1 MDVIGLVVFSAII
14 LIIWTIFYREN
25 PLYKAV
31 SSMSV
36 GLMLAFWL
44 KGGFD
49 TLIKDVIKPA
59 LLGYELPRIMV
70 LILGLLMFMRFFPNL
85 AYLSRWPIAIL
96 AGIGTGIASRGAVSA
111 MILSQIRV
119 DSFIGTNLI
128 TSIENILIW
137 VGTISTTVYFLFSR
151 ERGKVLG
158 TISKV
163 GQVYMMLS
171 FGVVFGMS
179 VYGSSVMTQMT
190 YLLDYPGYYV
200 TAVAVVILIVDIYI
214 RRQRKVPEDDT
225 VPEIDPQI

>member
-49 TLIKDVIKPA
+49 TLIKDVIKPS
-59 LLGYELPRIMV
+59 LLGFELPRLMV
-70 LILGLLMFMRFFPNL
+70 LILGLLMFMRFLPNY
-85 AYLSRWPIAIL
+85 AYVARWPVAIL

-119 DSFIGTNLI
+119 DSFIGANLL
-128 TSIENILIW
+128 TGIENILIW

-179 VYGSSVMTQMT
+179 VYSSSVMTQMT

-200 TAVAVVILIVDIYI
+200 TAVAVVILIVDIFI
-214 RRQRKVPEDDT
+214 RRQRKVPEDDQ

>member
-1 MDVIGLVVFSAII
+1 MVDVIGLVVFSAII

-25 PLYKAV
+25 ALYKAV

-44 KGGFD
+44 KGGLD
-49 TLIKDVIKPA
+49 TLFKDVIKPS
-59 LLGYELPRIMV
+59 LGFELPRLAV
-70 LILGLLMFMRFFPNL
+70 LILGLLMFIRFLPKY
-85 AYLSRWPIAIL
+85 AYIARWPVAIL

-119 DSFIGTNLI
+119 DSFLGADFI
-128 TSIENILIW
+128 TGINNILIW
-137 VGTISTTVYFLFSR
+137 IGTISTTVYFLFSR

-158 TISKV
+158 PISKV

-200 TAVAVVILIVDIYI
+200 TIVAVLILIADIVI
-214 RRQRKVPEDDT
+214 RRQRKVPEVDP

>member
-1 MDVIGLVVFSAII
+1 MVDVIGLVVFSAII

-25 PLYKAV
+25 ALYKAV

-44 KGGFD
+44 KGGLD
-49 TLIKDVIKPA
+49 TLFKDVIKPS
-59 LLGYELPRIMV
+59 LGFELPRLAV
-70 LILGLLMFMRFFPNL
+70 LILGLLMFIRFLPKY
-85 AYLSRWPIAIL
+85 AYIARWPVAIL

-119 DSFIGTNLI
+119 DSFLGADFI
-128 TSIENILIW
+128 TGINNILIW
-137 VGTISTTVYFLFSR
+137 IGTISTMVYFLFSR

-158 TISKV
+158 PISKV

-200 TAVAVVILIVDIYI
+200 TIVAVLILIADIVI
-214 RRQRKVPEDDT
+214 RRQRKVPEVDP

>member
-1 MDVIGLVVFSAII
+1 MTDVIGLLIFSAII

-25 PLYKAV
+25 PLYKAI

-49 TLIKDVIKPA
+49 TLLKDVVKPS
-59 LLGYELPRIMV
+59 LIGLELPRLAV
-70 LILGLLMFMRFFPNL
+70 LILGLLMFLRFYPKL
-85 AYLSRWPIAIL
+85 AYVSKWPIAIL
-96 AGIGTGIASRGAVSA
+96 AGVGTAIASRGAVSA

-119 DSFIGTNLI
+119 DSFVGTNIL
-128 TSIENILIW
+128 TGIENILIW
-137 VGTISTTVYFLFSR
+137 VGTIATTVYFLFSR

-171 FGVVFGMS
+171 FGVIFGMS
-179 VYGSSVMTQMT
+179 VYGASVMTQMT

-200 TAVAVVILIVDIYI
+200 TAIAVIIVIADII
-214 RRQRKVPEDDT
+214 LRRRRKVPEI
-225 VPEIDPQI
+225 VS